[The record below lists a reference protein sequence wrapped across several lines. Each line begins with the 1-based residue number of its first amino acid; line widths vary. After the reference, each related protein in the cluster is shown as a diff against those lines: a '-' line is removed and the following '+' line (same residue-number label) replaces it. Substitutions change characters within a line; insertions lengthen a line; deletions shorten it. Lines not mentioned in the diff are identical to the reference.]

1 MINILIQYDL
11 ENVAVVKMHAEK
23 SMGEGNPVPINVCMA
38 FFDLHAHGLLP
49 VVGVK
54 AKPGS

>member
-11 ENVAVVKMHAEK
+11 ENVDVVRMHAEK
-23 SMGEGNPVPINVCMA
+23 SMGEGDLVPIDVCMA
-38 FFDLHAHGLLP
+38 FFDLRAHGLPP

>member
-11 ENVAVVKMHAEK
+11 EMLLSLECMRKNQWVKAIL
-23 SMGEGNPVPINVCMA
+23 VPTDVCIA
-38 FFDLHAHGLLP
+38 FFDLRAHGLPP